1 MKRSCC
7 IQAVALLV
15 SLALGAGGVLAQRF
29 PNKPVHI
36 VVPVA
41 PGGAIDLTA
50 RLVGQRLAEA
60 WKQPVVIDNRPGAGE
75 TIGAN
80 LVAKAAPDGHTLLL
94 SSSLATSAAIHKT
107 LPYDAARDFAAV
119 TQLITSPQM
128 LVVGPK
134 LTLASVGELIALVK
148 SKPGQLK
155 YGHAGVG
162 SALHLEMEQFKLSA
176 SLADLPGIP
185 YKGAAPANS
194 ALLAGEVDVAVM
206 PLSMVLAHVKAAR
219 LRAIG
224 VLGAKRLAV
233 LPDLATLSESG
244 VPGVEMDAWN
254 GFFAP
259 AKTPPEIISLIQR
272 ETLKVLNVPEV
283 RDKLLSLGYVIVGST
298 PEEFDARYKSD
309 LATFARVVKEAR
321 VPLQD

>member
-119 TQLITSPQM
+119 TQLITSPQI

-206 PLSMVLAHVKAAR
+206 PLSMVLVHVKAAR

-233 LPDLATLSESG
+233 LPDLATLSES
-244 VPGVEMDAWN
+244 
-254 GFFAP
+254 
-259 AKTPPEIISLIQR
+259 
-272 ETLKVLNVPEV
+272 
-283 RDKLLSLGYVIVGST
+283 
-298 PEEFDARYKSD
+298 KSS
-309 LATFARVVKEAR
+309 A
-321 VPLQD
+321 